1 MIDEY
6 QARAFATACYG
17 DNVEYPFMALA
28 EEAGEVLGKI
38 NKFMRKH
45 NCTANDAIL
54 GAGRTPAYQREKDL
68 REDLIKELGDAYWNI
83 SACCV
88 ELDIS
93 IEELQES
100 NLEKLAGRVKNNTI
114 VGSGDNR

>member
-1 MIDEY
+1 MSDDY
-6 QARAFATACYG
+6 QARAFSTACYG
-17 DNVEYPFMALA
+17 DNVEYPFMALS

-54 GAGRTPAYQREKDL
+54 AAGQPVHQREKDL
-68 REDLIKELGDAYWNI
+68 RKDLIKELGDAYWNI

-88 ELDIS
+88 ELDLS
-93 IEELQES
+93 LEELQES
-100 NLEKLAGRVKNNTI
+100 NLEKLAERVKKNTI
-114 VGSGDNR
+114 IGSGDNR